1 MSHHHSQDPPGKIAG
16 PGFLFGLVGMLLASG
31 LHLLGLFGR
40 LNSQLDEVFA
50 TGPLGQIDLQRLP
63 VSVEMM
69 VASVLAMGLSYAVL
83 DSARAWRRVIL
94 GISLLILIGTMV
106 PVFALWGLLYSPF
119 LTFTAV
125 LWSWFCSKMY
135 TMHHIMPCE
144 IRYLQTHQPR
154 DADEEK
160 IVELMQTENVKVEP
174 AAEVE
179 QIYQPKAKSANS
191 SEVAEV
197 SDIVVSG
204 DGRLEVIN
212 LADEMV
218 SKSATDEVADAEEK
232 SQPQSAPAELDQP
245 AISPPLSSNDV
256 EQPVNEPSLDPELA
270 TEHSEDKYKPKL

>member
-83 DSARAWRRVIL
+83 DSARAWRRVLL
-94 GISLLILIGTMV
+94 GITLIILIGTMV
-106 PVFALWGLLYSPF
+106 PVFALWGILYSPF
-119 LTFTAV
+119 LTLTAV

-135 TMHHIMPCE
+135 TMYHIMPCE
-144 IRYLQTHQPR
+144 IRYLKTHQPR

-160 IVELMQTENVKVEP
+160 IVELMQSVEKKKP
-174 AAEVE
+174 AAAVE
-179 QIYQPKAKSANS
+179 QIYQAKEAPAKSD
-191 SEVAEV
+191 EVAAED
-197 SDIVVSG
+197 DIVVSG

-212 LADEMV
+212 HTDDLEVHSQIELADQ
-218 SKSATDEVADAEEK
+218 SAEE
-232 SQPQSAPAELDQP
+232 AREPAELAAVVDEPVAPANKPSQP
-245 AISPPLSSNDV
+245 EIN
-256 EQPVNEPSLDPELA
+256 PSLESDLSADE
-270 TEHSEDKYKPKL
+270 SEDKYKPKL